1 MKAGVTQH
9 TSVCSRTYANTH
21 TQMLKDMVMHLEDP
35 GVKTKVI
42 EREVEIYQSR
52 KIPRLVLKERQSRK
66 FSSLGL
72 YVHRDYAL
80 KRLQR
85 FRFNKRRYTT

>member
-9 TSVCSRTYANTH
+9 ISDCSRTYANTH

-42 EREVEIYQSR
+42 EREVEIYQGR
-52 KIPRLVLKERQSRK
+52 KIPGLVLKERQSRK

-72 YVHRDYAL
+72 
-80 KRLQR
+80 
-85 FRFNKRRYTT
+85 

>member
-1 MKAGVTQH
+1 
-9 TSVCSRTYANTH
+9 
-21 TQMLKDMVMHLEDP
+21 MLKDMVMHLEDP

-72 YVHRDYAL
+72 
-80 KRLQR
+80 
-85 FRFNKRRYTT
+85 

>member
-1 MKAGVTQH
+1 MLTH
-9 TSVCSRTYANTH
+9 TH
-21 TQMLKDMVMHLEDP
+21 TQTLKDMVMHLEDP
-35 GVKTKVI
+35 GAKTKVI
-42 EREVEIYQSR
+42 EREVKIYQGR
-52 KIPRLVLKERQSRK
+52 KIPGLVLKERQSRK

-85 FRFNKRRYTT
+85 FRFNKRRYAT